1 MELKNDR
8 RKIFGKEIRSRVLP
22 NFALVDCLYPPKST
36 MLPHTH
42 EIAHVSLVL
51 QGSFTEICG
60 LKKRSSDSS
69 TLVIHPP
76 GEDHAVTFH
85 DAGARVFSF
94 HVKNRVLGRIRD
106 FTKILDEPAAFGGG
120 QPAWL
125 AAQLYRESRATDAAA
140 SLMIE
145 GLSFEIIAAISRRA
159 ESQRERQIPKWLKQ
173 AQEYLHAHYA
183 ENISFTVLAEAVG
196 THPVY
201 LAREFRRHF
210 GWAMG
215 EYVRRLR
222 IEIACRKISESN
234 LPLTE
239 IALTVGFYDQSHFTN
254 IFKRTTGMTPAQYRA
269 VFRPR

>member
-1 MELKNDR
+1 MDLECHERRIFGNEIK
-8 RKIFGKEIRSRVLP
+8 RKILP
-22 NFALVDCLYPPKST
+22 NFILVECLYPSKAT

-60 LKKRSSDSS
+60 RKERSSDSS

-85 DAGARVFSF
+85 NAGARVFSF
-94 HVKNRVLGRIRD
+94 HIKNHLLESVRD
-106 FTKILDEPAAFGGG
+106 FTGVLDAPAAFGGG
-120 QPAWL
+120 QSLWL
-125 AAQLYRESRATDAAA
+125 AARLYRESNATDTLA

-159 ESQRERQIPKWLKQ
+159 ENLRERHIPKWLKQ
-173 AQEYLHAHYA
+173 AQDYLHAHYA
-183 ENISFTVLAEAVG
+183 ENISFANLAEAVG

-210 GWAMG
+210 GSAMG
-215 EYVRRLR
+215 EYVHRLR
-222 IEIACRKISESN
+222 IEIACRKISKSK
-234 LPLTE
+234 LPLSE
-239 IALTVGFYDQSHFTN
+239 IALSVGFYDQSHFTN
-254 IFKRTTGMTPAQYRA
+254 IFKRTTGMTPTQYLA
-269 VFRPR
+269 VFRPH